1 MKTTVRTLT
10 FSTNYVPLSPFASK
24 GGGRVM
30 TPSSYGCAAPAI
42 VLCDLLDNRFFGH
55 STFVLLTVDMERP
68 LLLK

>member
-1 MKTTVRTLT
+1 M
-10 FSTNYVPLSPFASK
+10 NYYQIMSPRPPLPRK
-24 GGGRVM
+24 VGGGRVM